1 MRRHG
6 LVLLLAIS
14 LAACGFQLR
23 GASPLPAVMERTY
36 IQADARSPLYFELE
50 QSIQAAGAQV
60 VQSASEASATLQI
73 HRADFSRR
81 DRGIDQLGRV
91 NEYEHRLSLVYSLH
105 DSQGASLVSHQQ
117 LQLIREQRFNPNDV
131 LASGEEQSILY
142 QEMRR
147 QAVSQLLRR
156 LQSLAQP

>member
-14 LAACGFQLR
+14 LTACGFQLR

-36 IQADARSPLYFELE
+36 IQADAHSPLYFELE
-50 QSIQAAGAQV
+50 QAIQATGAQV

-81 DRGIDQLGRV
+81 DRGVDQLGRV
-91 NEYEHRLSLVYSLH
+91 NEYEHRLNLAYSLR
-105 DSQGASLVSHQQ
+105 DSQGRAVADHQQ
-117 LQLIREQRFNPNDV
+117 LQLIREQRFNPSDV
-131 LASGEEQSILY
+131 LASGEEQRILY

-156 LQSLAQP
+156 LQSLTQP